1 MKILNAKFLT
11 GNASFLIPLKEAE
24 NHFFFSISFLVCATE
39 QSIINIWGK
48 TLGDP

>member
-11 GNASFLIPLKEAE
+11 GNASFLIPVKEAKE
-24 NHFFFSISFLVCATE
+24 NVFQYLAWFAPRNRANNQHT
-39 QSIINIWGK
+39 GK

>member
-1 MKILNAKFLT
+1 MIILNAKFLT

-24 NHFFFSISFLVCATE
+24 KRFFNIFSGLRHRTE
-39 QSIINIWGK
+39 QIINIWGK